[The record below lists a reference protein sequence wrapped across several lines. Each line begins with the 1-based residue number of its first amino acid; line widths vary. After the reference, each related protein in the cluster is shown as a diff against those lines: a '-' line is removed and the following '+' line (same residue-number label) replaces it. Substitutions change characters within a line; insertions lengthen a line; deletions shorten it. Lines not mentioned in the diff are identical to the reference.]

1 MKGCLLIHG
10 YTGGP
15 FEVEPLAQRLQ
26 TEGYY
31 TLCPTLHGHGGVRK
45 NLRYSSYE
53 KWLESAENAY
63 IELTK
68 QCDDI
73 AIIGFS
79 MGGLLTFPLA
89 HKYKPKC
96 IVTMS
101 TPIYCID
108 FKNLMEDLLLKIR
121 TRDVQRLKEYFYS
134 CFTPMVANLNFRIL
148 LHHSKRLI
156 PQLNMPAMVVQGQ
169 KDPVVKAKSARFI
182 YNKIPSNQKELYFY
196 EYSTHQLHYSSEKE
210 AIYDNIIRF
219 VKQHG

>member
-26 TEGYY
+26 NEGFY
-31 TLCPTLHGHGGVRK
+31 TLCPILHGHGGIRK
-45 NLRYSSYE
+45 NLRYSSCE
-53 KWLESAENAY
+53 KWMKSVEDAY
-63 IELTK
+63 IELSK
-68 QCDDI
+68 QSDEI
-73 AIIGFS
+73 TIIGYS
-79 MGGLLTFPLA
+79 MGGLLTFQLA

-108 FKNLMEDLLLKIR
+108 FKNLKDDLLLKIR
-121 TRDVQRLKEYFYS
+121 MRDVQRLKEYFYS

-156 PQLNMPAMVVQGQ
+156 PQLDMPAMIVQGK
-169 KDPVVKAKSARFI
+169 KDPIVKAKSAQFI
-182 YNKIPSNQKELYFY
+182 YNEIPSNEKELYYY
-196 EYSTHQLHYSSEKE
+196 ENSNHQLHYSSEKDM
-210 AIYDNIIRF
+210 IYENIIRF
-219 VKQHG
+219 VKQYG